1 MYCELL
7 KNTNFIKIKVKDQGI
22 GIKDEDKEKLF
33 VPFELLEHGKALN
46 PSGTGIG
53 LSSCH
58 KMLTAIGCSIYR
70 DDASVVGMGSIF
82 SFTILFKKVVNHRS
96 QGKLIK
102 LGVSNKNKKPRIK
115 RLRRHPNFGSR

>member
-7 KNTNFIKIKVKDQGI
+7 ENMNLVKISVKDQGI

-33 VPFELLEHGKALN
+33 VPFELLDHGKDLN

-58 KMLTAIGCSIYR
+58 KMLTAIGCSIELEE
-70 DDASVVGMGSIF
+70 SFVGSGSLF
-82 SFTILFKKVVNHRS
+82 SFTILFKKVANYRKKS
-96 QGKLIK
+96 KKNLRKIK
-102 LGVSNKNKKPRIK
+102 I
-115 RLRRHPNFGSR
+115 